1 MSQEGYLVCP
11 HTATAVV
18 AANALKLP
26 PHRTVCLATAH
37 PAKFEEAEKLA
48 LLSVDRLPKR
58 PKVLDALFQLKER
71 KTLISGDLKSVQ
83 EFVRYKL
90 NYHKKGEKKKGE
102 KEGSFLSNDTM
113 VLAVVAVV
121 VTVGFTILRAYLK
134 K

>member
-37 PAKFEEAEKLA
+37 PAKFEDAEKLA
-48 LLSVDRLPKR
+48 LSVDRLPKR

-90 NYHKKGEKKKGE
+90 NNHKKGEKRKGE

>member
-37 PAKFEEAEKLA
+37 PAKFEDAEKLA
-48 LLSVDRLPKR
+48 LSVDRLPKR

-90 NYHKKGEKKKGE
+90 NYHKKGEKRKGE